1 MIAFSVSVILSL
13 LFFSGYLE
21 LVGQS
26 QANLR
31 GFAKTGIVSHC
42 CIVTSVVFQAVF
54 YCYVTSSGLCF
65 SWLCLCV
72 SFYVVLCSGQWC
84 FKKDICVRDNYAN
97 FVNSNFIE

>member
-65 SWLCLCV
+65 SWLVCV
-72 SFYVVLCSGQWC
+72 SLSMLYYAVDSGVL
-84 FKKDICVRDNYAN
+84 KRT
-97 FVNSNFIE
+97 FVSETIMLTL